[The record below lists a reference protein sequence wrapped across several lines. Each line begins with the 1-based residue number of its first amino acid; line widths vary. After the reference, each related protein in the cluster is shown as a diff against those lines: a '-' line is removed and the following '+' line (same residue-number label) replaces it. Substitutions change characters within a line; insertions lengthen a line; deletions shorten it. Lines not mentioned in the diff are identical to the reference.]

1 MRQYFECEVLGV
13 FRPLFVNM
21 IYPSY
26 KIISVKSLS
35 ARSRSHS
42 KSLARSLAMSGKI
55 HACNWADNI
64 AESNQDVIV

>member
-42 KSLARSLAMSGKI
+42 NSLARSLAMSGKI
-55 HACNWADNI
+55 NACNWADNI